1 MKTIRITFPLLAL
14 CFFSTFLFSGFKP
27 VDKPG
32 FLTGK
37 QVDVNISLDS
47 IKPGPITIKQLNTV
61 KELIIK
67 SGTATYMA
75 KSYNIMVMPHT
86 GPNHIIPGS
95 GNKILLS
102 TLLYLRNCKPG
113 DQIILVN
120 LKLAGDVEAR
130 PLADP
135 KWKIV
140 PESN

>member
-1 MKTIRITFPLLAL
+1 MKNITTTFSLLAL
-14 CFFSTFLFSGFKP
+14 SVFTTFLFSGFKP
-27 VDKPG
+27 G
-32 FLTGK
+32 FNPRFLPGK
-37 QVDVNISLDS
+37 QVDVSISLDS
-47 IKPGPITIKQLNTV
+47 IKPGPITIKQLTTV

-67 SGTATYMA
+67 SGQATYMA
-75 KSYNIMVMPHT
+75 KSYNIMVMPHV

-120 LKLAGDVEAR
+120 LKLAGDFEAR

>member
-1 MKTIRITFPLLAL
+1 MKTIRLTFLIFAL
-14 CFFSTFLFSGFKP
+14 SISSTFLFSGFKSAF
-27 VDKPG
+27 KPA
-32 FLTGK
+32 FLPGK
-37 QVDVNISLDS
+37 QLDVSISLDS

-67 SGTATYMA
+67 SGGTNYIA
-75 KSYNIMVMPHT
+75 KSYNIMVMPYK
-86 GPNHIIPGS
+86 GPNHVIPGS

-102 TLLYLRNCKPG
+102 TLLFLRNCKPG

-120 LKLAGDVEAR
+120 LKLAGDFEAR
-130 PLADP
+130 PVADP